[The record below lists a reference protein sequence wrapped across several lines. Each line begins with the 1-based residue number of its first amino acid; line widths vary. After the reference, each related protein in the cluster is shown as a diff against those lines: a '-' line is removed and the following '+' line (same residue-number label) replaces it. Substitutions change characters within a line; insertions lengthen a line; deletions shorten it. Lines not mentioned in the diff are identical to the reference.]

1 MSKVVQRVLGSV
13 FMSMIGIVFSMP
25 THALDGA
32 WYVGAGAGI
41 SRLAPDTDG
50 SEYTLDD
57 EMSTAAGLY
66 LGLDINDWLAAE
78 AAYTTL
84 GEATLSAGETI
95 GYTAISLGAIA
106 YVYGQR
112 DIRARQQGLSGYLR
126 LGLNS
131 IDNDASI
138 DLNKADNTAIWLG
151 AGLQWPVGRQ
161 WGVRGEVTSY
171 DGDAQAAMAS
181 VYWRSAPDARSRR
194 LPPVRKPATT
204 PPVAAPRADTVP
216 ATAPA
221 PAPAP
226 VPDPAVSP
234 RQIAAN
240 DCVQPA
246 ANEPSDARGCAL
258 ISGVMQGVDFQ
269 PDTAT
274 LTPVG
279 LQLLTRLAAT
289 LVQNP
294 DLVIE
299 IQLHTQVYAQ
309 SGRAM
314 QLSRER
320 VLAVARY
327 LASQSVDVK
336 RLRARAFGSEQPRAD
351 NDTPGGRRLNNRVVL
366 RVLP

>member
-1 MSKVVQRVLGSV
+1 MSKAVHRVVGFIS
-13 FMSMIGIVFSMP
+13 MSLIGIVYSMP
-25 THALDGA
+25 AHALDGA
-32 WYVGAGAGI
+32 WYVGAGAGV
-41 SRLAPDTDG
+41 SRLAPETDG
-50 SEYTLDD
+50 SQYTLDD
-57 EMSTAAGLY
+57 EMSAAAGLY

-78 AAYTTL
+78 AAYTRL
-84 GEATLSAGETI
+84 GEATLSAGESV
-95 GYTAISLGAIA
+95 GYTAISVGAIA

-112 DIRARQQGLSGYLR
+112 DIRTRQQGLSGYLR

-131 IDNDASI
+131 IDNEASI

-151 AGLQWPVGRQ
+151 AGLQWPVGRR

-181 VYWRSAPDARSRR
+181 VYWRSAPDAGAQPLSTA
-194 LPPVRKPATT
+194 RKPAAT
-204 PPVAAPRADTVP
+204 PTVAEP
-216 ATAPA
+216 AVNTKPA

-226 VPDPAVSP
+226 VPEPTVSP
-234 RQIAAN
+234 RQIAAS

-246 ANEPSDARGCAL
+246 GSEPSDARGCAL
-258 ISGVMQGVDFQ
+258 ISGVLPGVDFQ

-274 LTPVG
+274 LTPDS
-279 LQLLTRLAAT
+279 LPLLKQLAAT
-289 LVQNP
+289 LEQNP

-299 IQLHTQVYAQ
+299 IQLHTQVYAKP
-309 SGRAM
+309 GRAM

-351 NDTPGGRRLNNRVVL
+351 NDTPEGRGLNNRVVL